1 MLRVTYVWHSCFV
14 VELDHHILVFD
25 YFPKEAVET
34 VHFEGKMPELDANKH
49 IYVFA
54 SHSHK
59 DHFSLEVLHWKE
71 KYPKINYIFSKD
83 IRLGRAYLM
92 RHGIDP
98 AIKKEIQFVS
108 VIEKY
113 EIDDLIVETLRST
126 DAGVAYL
133 VSVEGQTI
141 YHAGD
146 LHWWNSGMEAE
157 LYTKTY
163 GDAYKRELHRIKN
176 RHIDV
181 AFVVLDPRL
190 GDAYYLGMEY
200 FLKNID
206 VDVVFPMHLW
216 KRYDLI
222 ERFKRRPELVGL
234 AQKVVS
240 IDRENIIFDLD

>member
-14 VELDHHILVFD
+14 VELDKSILVFD

-34 VHFEGKMPELDANKH
+34 VHFEGRMPELDANKH

-59 DHFSLEVLHWKE
+59 DHFSLEVLRWRE
-71 KYPKINYIFSKD
+71 KYSQISYIFSKD
-83 IRLGRAYLM
+83 IRLGRAYLL
-92 RHGIDP
+92 RNGLDP
-98 AIKKEIQFVS
+98 EIKKQIHFVS

-113 EIDDLIVETLRST
+113 EIGDLVVETLRST

-133 VSVEGQTI
+133 VQAEGLSI

-146 LHWWNSGMEAE
+146 LHWWNSGMEGE

-163 GDAYKRELHRIKN
+163 
-176 RHIDV
+176 
-181 AFVVLDPRL
+181 

-200 FLKNID
+200 FLKNMD
-206 VDVVFPMHLW
+206 VDLVFPMHMW
-216 KRYDLI
+216 KQYDLI
-222 ERFKRRPELVGL
+222 DRFKRRPELVGL
-234 AQKVVS
+234 SHKVVD
-240 IDRENIIFDLD
+240 IDRENIIFDLN

>member
-14 VELDHHILVFD
+14 VELDKSILVFD

-59 DHFSLEVLHWKE
+59 DHFSLEVLRWRE
-71 KYPKINYIFSKD
+71 KYSQISYIFSKD
-83 IRLGRAYLM
+83 IRLGRAYLL
-92 RHGIDP
+92 RNGFDP
-98 AIKKEIQFVS
+98 EIKKQIHFVS

-113 EIDDLIVETLRST
+113 EIGDLVVETLRST

-133 VSVEGQTI
+133 VQAEGLSI

-146 LHWWNSGMEAE
+146 LHWWNSGMEGE

-163 GDAYKRELHRIKN
+163 GDAYKR
-176 RHIDV
+176 
-181 AFVVLDPRL
+181 A
-190 GDAYYLGMEY
+190 
-200 FLKNID
+200 
-206 VDVVFPMHLW
+206 
-216 KRYDLI
+216 
-222 ERFKRRPELVGL
+222 
-234 AQKVVS
+234 
-240 IDRENIIFDLD
+240 

>member
-14 VELDHHILVFD
+14 VELDKSILVFD

-59 DHFSLEVLHWKE
+59 DHFSLEVLRWRE
-71 KYPKINYIFSKD
+71 KYPQISYIFSKD
-83 IRLGRAYLM
+83 IRLGRAYLL
-92 RHGIDP
+92 RNGLDP
-98 AIKKEIQFVS
+98 EIKKQIHFVS

-113 EIDDLIVETLRST
+113 EIGDLVVETLRST

-133 VSVEGQTI
+133 VQAEGISI

-146 LHWWNSGMEAE
+146 LHWWNSGMEGE

-163 GDAYKRELHRIKN
+163 GDAYKRELNRIQEPS
-176 RHIDV
+176 H
-181 AFVVLDPRL
+181 
-190 GDAYYLGMEY
+190 
-200 FLKNID
+200 
-206 VDVVFPMHLW
+206 
-216 KRYDLI
+216 
-222 ERFKRRPELVGL
+222 
-234 AQKVVS
+234 
-240 IDRENIIFDLD
+240 

>member
-108 VIEKY
+108 VNMKSMISSLRHCVPPMQAWHIWFRWKDRRF
-113 EIDDLIVETLRST
+113 IMLAICIGGIPAWKQNFIRKHMGMRINANCIV
-126 DAGVAYL
+126 
-133 VSVEGQTI
+133 
-141 YHAGD
+141 
-146 LHWWNSGMEAE
+146 
-157 LYTKTY
+157 
-163 GDAYKRELHRIKN
+163 
-176 RHIDV
+176 
-181 AFVVLDPRL
+181 
-190 GDAYYLGMEY
+190 
-200 FLKNID
+200 
-206 VDVVFPMHLW
+206 
-216 KRYDLI
+216 
-222 ERFKRRPELVGL
+222 
-234 AQKVVS
+234 
-240 IDRENIIFDLD
+240 

>member
-1 MLRVTYVWHSCFV
+1 
-14 VELDHHILVFD
+14 
-25 YFPKEAVET
+25 
-34 VHFEGKMPELDANKH
+34 
-49 IYVFA
+49 
-54 SHSHK
+54 
-59 DHFSLEVLHWKE
+59 
-71 KYPKINYIFSKD
+71 
-83 IRLGRAYLM
+83 
-92 RHGIDP
+92 
-98 AIKKEIQFVS
+98 
-108 VIEKY
+108 
-113 EIDDLIVETLRST
+113 
-126 DAGVAYL
+126 
-133 VSVEGQTI
+133 
-141 YHAGD
+141 
-146 LHWWNSGMEAE
+146 MEAE

-216 KRYDLI
+216 KQYDLI

-240 IDRENIIFDLD
+240 IDREDIIFDLD